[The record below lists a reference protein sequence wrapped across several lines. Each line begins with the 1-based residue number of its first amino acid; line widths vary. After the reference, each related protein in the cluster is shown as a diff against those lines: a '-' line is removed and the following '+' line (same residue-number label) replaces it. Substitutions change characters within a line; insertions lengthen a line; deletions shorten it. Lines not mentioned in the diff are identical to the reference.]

1 MRGEASGLLLLS
13 DHTTGQQVHKVVK
26 AMGNAVCVDQVPLG
40 VPLDIHPLFKYSIE

>member
-40 VPLDIHPLFKYSIE
+40 VPIDTHFLFKYSIE